1 MLNVTL
7 NVYEEIP
14 SSVSYLP
21 RKFSLRKGEVMF
33 IDSSKIAAAKVFPGW
48 STDSEDLGFFV
59 ELHFGSEPPIVAEFD
74 EHLANMIGVSNQQMR
89 SFIDSLGE
97 IKDNPE

>member
-21 RKFSLRKGEVMF
+21 RKFSLRKGEAMF
-33 IDSSKIAAAKVFPGW
+33 IDSSAVVAAKVFPGW
-48 STDSEDLGFFV
+48 SADSEDLGFFA

-89 SFIDSLGE
+89 SFLDSLDE
-97 IKDNPE
+97 IKDDLK